1 MERLHDK
8 KVCPEKKGGR
18 TNIHWN
24 GIERIYIWNMEYGI
38 VQDIL
43 DATSRL
49 LDSIPVEVGSDI
61 PL

>member
-8 KVCPEKKGGR
+8 KVCPEKKGGG

-24 GIERIYIWNMEYGI
+24 GKYDKIISMEYGI